1 MWKDWL
7 TFSKGERYGIVV
19 LATAVLIL
27 IALPYFQTLWSKKPI
42 IITSPQHSA
51 RIDSFLYALKFQET
65 DTQPPFSFEREES
78 KQQALGELFPF
89 DPNTITIPNLE
100 RLGFT
105 HRQAVA
111 IDRYRGRYQRFR
123 TPSDFAKLYVVDSA
137 TFARLEPYIHIE
149 APQDSSS
156 GAEHR
161 DTDAHPKRT
170 VKAIVVELN
179 TADTLKL
186 MELRGIG
193 RGYARRIVSYREML
207 GGFHSIDQLE
217 EIYGLPKSLVLSL
230 RESLAIDTSLIRR
243 IDMNIISYNDLR
255 RHPYITDYQ
264 ARAIIY
270 FRETIG
276 AFEHP
281 SDILGN
287 RLVDSATYR
296 RIQAYLSN

>member
-27 IALPYFQTLWSKKPI
+27 AALPYLQTLWRKTPI
-42 IITSPQHSA
+42 LITSPQQSA
-51 RIDSFLYALKFQET
+51 RIDSFLHALKFQEV
-65 DTQPPFSFEREES
+65 DTQTPFSFEKEES
-78 KQQALGELFPF
+78 KQQSLGEPFPF

-111 IDRYRGRYQRFR
+111 IDRYRSRYQRFR
-123 TPSDFAKLYVVDSA
+123 TPSDFAKPYVVDSA
-137 TFARLEPYIHIE
+137 TFARLEPYIQIE
-149 APQDSSS
+149 ATNDSSS
-156 GAEHR
+156 GSKHR
-161 DTDAHPKRT
+161 EARSHPNGL

-179 TADTLKL
+179 TADTIKL

-193 RGYARRIVSYREML
+193 MGYARRIVSYREIL

-217 EIYGLPKSLVLSL
+217 EIYGLPRSLKESL
-230 RESLAIDTSLIRR
+230 RESLVIDTSLIRR
-243 IDMNIISYNDLR
+243 MDVNIISYNDLR

-281 SDILGN
+281 SEILRN
-287 RLVDSATYR
+287 RLVDSATYS